1 MIEKR
6 IVIAQEAIE
15 PNVGI
20 KLKQKARNA
29 QTRGKSILVSA
40 HAIKIKIPVKSE
52 ITNLIEM

>member
-1 MIEKR
+1 MIEKS

-15 PNVGI
+15 PKVGI
-20 KLKQKARNA
+20 KFKQNAKNA

-40 HAIKIKIPVKSE
+40 HAIKMKIPVKSE